1 MTAYATLAEFASSY
15 AWMPAEVAEFSYGK
29 SAAKQN
35 RTVKAGSTWSIMEA
49 GELRQ
54 ASPDESEG
62 IEAGLVELAEAVA
75 MFCGI
80 DEIEAMV
87 LAGEDWWDCS
97 CVTDEQSCPACRA
110 AAARAYETEQRSYG
124 FSIS

>member
-54 ASPDESEG
+54 ASPDDRC
-62 IEAGLVELAEAVA
+62 A
-75 MFCGI
+75 
-80 DEIEAMV
+80 V
-87 LAGEDWWDCS
+87 LANIAGC
-97 CVTDEQSCPACRA
+97 
-110 AAARAYETEQRSYG
+110 
-124 FSIS
+124 